1 MKVFILLN
9 FLLLVTNG
17 LAYSPSSKLSVH
29 THLTCL
35 QNSRLAEIL
44 AEQGLSMDELL
55 SMQEKFVVEKKS
67 EEDILSAEESRA
79 QADLEMQKSLENKEK
94 SRRIKA
100 AKALRAK
107 KAVVEVRPSRGRR
120 DGPSLPNNA
129 PHSSKASA
137 NESVK
142 RLPEKDSDRL
152 PKMRVED
159 DFINSDRNRLAK
171 SNSPSPSSPSF
182 SSSPSAPLP
191 SSLSS
196 SIAPAIKEGKSN
208 MKKEKKVHVE
218 LTGVKLQDQLEFLVE
233 RLGFPALFEFTGMRC
248 FENKPT
254 IKSSLKA
261 LRNASSEWARKKI
274 EYLYIQEYQRSEA

>member
-1 MKVFILLN
+1 MKVFILFN
-9 FLLLVTNG
+9 FLLFINNG

-35 QNSRLAEIL
+35 RNSRLAEIL

-67 EEDILSAEESRA
+67 EEEDILSAEESRA

-107 KAVVEVRPSRGRR
+107 KAAVEVRPSRGRR
-120 DGPSLPNNA
+120 DDGPSLPNNA
-129 PHSSKASA
+129 SHSSKASA
-137 NESVK
+137 NDSVK
-142 RLPEKDSDRL
+142 RLPKKESDRL

-171 SNSPSPSSPSF
+171 SNSPSPSSPS
-182 SSSPSAPLP
+182 SSPSF
-191 SSLSS
+191 SLSS
-196 SIAPAIKEGKSN
+196 SIAPAVKVGKSN

-233 RLGFPALFEFTGMRC
+233 RIGFPALFEFTEMRC

-274 EYLYIQEYQRSEA
+274 EYLYIQEYQRSRA